1 MRHYIVHT
9 RRAGH
14 VVTRP
19 LNCGVRR
26 HVGVSARSDIGTC
39 GDAVNVGRALIR
51 LIVAWIAAGIVT
63 GALFFVIAWA
73 TGQLS
78 SGIHSNAAFV
88 LLLFPVLLGI
98 VFWLLVRADFPE
110 SSASVR

>member
-1 MRHYIVHT
+1 MN
-9 RRAGH
+9 AG
-14 VVTRP
+14 RF
-19 LNCGVRR
+19 
-26 HVGVSARSDIGTC
+26 I
-39 GDAVNVGRALIR
+39 IR
-51 LIVAWIAAGIVT
+51 LIVAWIVGGVVA
-63 GALFFVIAWA
+63 GALFFVVAWA
-73 TGQLS
+73 IGQLS